1 MSPAEKAMGIAERY
15 DQHTPMND
23 SQARAIAYGK
33 HKEESPEVQCQ
44 LYFILMGIE

>member
-1 MSPAEKAMGIAERY
+1 MSPAEKARSIADNY
-15 DQHTPMND
+15 DQHTPLSD

-33 HKEESPEVQCQ
+33 HSQESPEIQCQ